1 MELVIMILRLLEC
14 RAMPNLA
21 TGRGSDQNKPV
32 NIATMPR
39 LRTWQNRDHNIC
51 TTREMIIWTPIYLR
65 EGKYIGSVSADGGIS
80 SWYLIRG

>member
-21 TGRGSDQNKPV
+21 TGGGSDQNKPV

-51 TTREMIIWTPIYLR
+51 TREMIIWTPTC
-65 EGKYIGSVSADGGIS
+65 V
-80 SWYLIRG
+80 RGNI